1 MSLENKVYYS
11 ANDLVEMLDISRA
24 SAYKLIR
31 RLNEELEASGY
42 IVLQGKVPRAYFGEK
57 WYGLN
62 KEILAE
68 GV

>member
-1 MSLENKVYYS
+1 MNLANKVYYS

-31 RLNEELEASGY
+31 KLNGELEASGY
-42 IVLQGKVPRAYFGEK
+42 IVLQGKVPRAYFCEK

-62 KEILAE
+62 KEVLVGGA
-68 GV
+68 